1 MKDKSGKEDK
11 KKLRE
16 DKKYSIDEI
25 NNNIKEIEK
34 MNITEYLKHLKGTN
48 IKRGKKEVINEEDDD
63 TSTIDEA
70 IIKIKRIKKLENKEI
85 KYDLDF

>member
-34 MNITEYLKHLKGTN
+34 MNITEYLMHLKGKN

-70 IIKIKRIKKLENKEI
+70 IIKIKRITKLENKEI

>member
-1 MKDKSGKEDK
+1 MEKKIK

-16 DKKYSIDEI
+16 DKKLSIDEI
-25 NNNIKEIEK
+25 NNKIQEIEK
-34 MNITEYLKHLKGTN
+34 MNITEYLKHL
-48 IKRGKKEVINEEDDD
+48 RGKNVKRAKKEIINEEDDD

-85 KYDLDF
+85 KYYLEF

>member
-16 DKKYSIDEI
+16 DKKLSIDEI
-25 NNNIKEIEK
+25 NNKIQEIEK
-34 MNITEYLKHLKGTN
+34 MNITEYLKHLKGKN
-48 IKRGKKEVINEEDDD
+48 VKRAKKEIIKEEDDD

-70 IIKIKRIKKLENKEI
+70 IVKIKRIKKFQNKKI
-85 KYDLDF
+85 KYDLEF

>member
-16 DKKYSIDEI
+16 DKKLSIDEI
-25 NNNIKEIEK
+25 NNKIQEIEK
-34 MNITEYLKHLKGTN
+34 MNITEYLKHLKGKN
-48 IKRGKKEVINEEDDD
+48 VKRAKKEIIKEEDDD

-70 IIKIKRIKKLENKEI
+70 IVKLRELKNLKIKKLNMI
-85 KYDLDF
+85 